1 MEYFHWR
8 NLTTLKIIWKKE
20 LELFMLHRVIL
31 RKWPWRCIMVPFS
44 MRSIAF
50 IVLGSLFFV
59 LTWIIESYFEPLL
72 LIGAIGLLM
81 GGIFSFIAIF
91 KEEKGSMKYI
101 SVISF
106 FIILFLFTWFKPF
119 EIIRIITWL
128 KIIT

>member
-1 MEYFHWR
+1 
-8 NLTTLKIIWKKE
+8 
-20 LELFMLHRVIL
+20 
-31 RKWPWRCIMVPFS
+31 MVPFS

>member
-1 MEYFHWR
+1 
-8 NLTTLKIIWKKE
+8 
-20 LELFMLHRVIL
+20 
-31 RKWPWRCIMVPFS
+31 MVPFS

-59 LTWIIESYFEPLL
+59 FTWIIESYFEPLL
-72 LIGAIGLLM
+72 LIGSICLLM

-119 EIIRIITWL
+119 EIIRIMTWL
-128 KIIT
+128 KIII

>member
-1 MEYFHWR
+1 
-8 NLTTLKIIWKKE
+8 
-20 LELFMLHRVIL
+20 
-31 RKWPWRCIMVPFS
+31 MVPFS

-72 LIGAIGLLM
+72 AIGAIGLLM

-91 KEEKGSMKYI
+91 REEKGSMKYI